1 MITLDLLLKKIKKKK
16 ITSNFSLH
24 TPIFDKSDINSI
36 SQAIKSTWISTK
48 GKKTIIFENLL
59 GKYFKTKYA
68 VATNS
73 GTSAL
78 FLSLKSLNVKIGDEI
93 IIQYIVYSSTKCNY
107 LQWMTPHIV
116 DTTENELNIC
126 PEKLENYLV
135 KNTKIVNNN
144 CINKKTGKRIAGI
157 IAVHIFGHMCD
168 MDRLKKICKKF
179 KMFLIEDAA
188 EAVGSLYKKK
198 KPGFYSD
205 IATVSFN
212 GNKIITTGA
221 GGAIITNNKNLY
233 KKILSL
239 STLNNRPNSNYQNF
253 IRLGYNLRMPSLNAS
268 LGISQLKKINT
279 QVMKK
284 EEFTK
289 A

>member
-93 IIQYIVYSSTKCNY
+93 IIPNISFIAVPNAIIYNGA
-107 LQWMTPHIV
+107 TPHIV

-198 KPGFYSD
+198 K
-205 IATVSFN
+205 TW
-212 GNKIITTGA
+212 
-221 GGAIITNNKNLY
+221 
-233 KKILSL
+233 IL
-239 STLNNRPNSNYQNF
+239 
-253 IRLGYNLRMPSLNAS
+253 
-268 LGISQLKKINT
+268 
-279 QVMKK
+279 
-284 EEFTK
+284 
-289 A
+289 